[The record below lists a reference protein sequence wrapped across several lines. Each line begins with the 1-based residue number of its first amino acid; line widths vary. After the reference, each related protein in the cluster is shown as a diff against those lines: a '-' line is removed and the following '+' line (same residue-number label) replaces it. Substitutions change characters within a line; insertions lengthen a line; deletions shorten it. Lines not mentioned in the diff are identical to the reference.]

1 MPRCFIPVALHSV
14 KEVKLD
20 GRKIVD
26 AFTGMSL
33 VWGSQDQIDSL
44 QEVVDAHNAN
54 LLVNMDDAD
63 YNKALFGGQSL

>member
-1 MPRCFIPVALHSV
+1 MTRYFIPIALHSV

-33 VWGSQDQIDSL
+33 VWGTEDQIESL
-44 QEVVDAHNAN
+44 QEVVDAHNGN
-54 LLVNMDDAD
+54 LMLNISDKD
-63 YNKALFGGQSL
+63 YNDALFGGRSL